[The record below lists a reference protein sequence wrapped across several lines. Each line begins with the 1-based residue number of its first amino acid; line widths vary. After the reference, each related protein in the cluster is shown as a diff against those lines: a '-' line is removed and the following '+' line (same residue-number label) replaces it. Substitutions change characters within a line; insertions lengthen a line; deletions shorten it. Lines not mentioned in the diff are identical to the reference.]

1 MILLTGATGKTGGA
15 VAESLV
21 NLGVPFRAIV
31 RDENKAAGLKD
42 LGAELAVGDL
52 SDRAFL
58 DQALEGVTKAF
69 LVLPNV
75 EEQEA
80 IEMQFVDACA
90 AKGNIHLVYLS
101 SMESIPGCTTIVTKM
116 HVHIEEH
123 IRNSGLTYT
132 MIRPTFFMQLF
143 IGSAAK
149 IKETGNIVMPT
160 ADGTVVPTDVRDV
173 GDVIAKVLT
182 EKGHE
187 NQSYDI
193 TGPELIT
200 LGEVAARFSK
210 VLGKEIKHV
219 SPPMGA
225 YSDVLR
231 KVGFPE
237 WRVEAV
243 TGELGGIAAGMIDHK
258 TELMGELLGR
268 PPRSI
273 DDFVADYAELF
284 K

>member
-1 MILLTGATGKTGGA
+1 M
-15 VAESLV
+15 
-21 NLGVPFRAIV
+21 PFRAIV
-31 RDENKAAGLKD
+31 RDETKAAGLKD

-182 EKGHE
+182 EEGHE

-273 DDFVADYAELF
+273 DDFVVDYAELF
-284 K
+284 R

>member
-1 MILLTGATGKTGGA
+1 MAGTNA
-15 VAESLV
+15 V
-21 NLGVPFRAIV
+21 
-31 RDENKAAGLKD
+31 
-42 LGAELAVGDL
+42 
-52 SDRAFL
+52 
-58 DQALEGVTKAF
+58 
-69 LVLPNV
+69 
-75 EEQEA
+75 
-80 IEMQFVDACA
+80 MQFVDDCA

-182 EKGHE
+182 EEGHE

-258 TELMGELLGR
+258 TELMSELLGR

-284 K
+284 R

>member
-15 VAESLV
+15 VAKSLAK
-21 NLGVPFRAIV
+21 LGIPFRAIV
-31 RDENKAAGLKD
+31 RDENKAASLKP
-42 LGAELAVGDL
+42 LGAELLVGNL
-52 SDRAFL
+52 SNREFINESL
-58 DQALEGVTKAF
+58 QGVSKAF

-75 EEQEA
+75 EEQRAME
-80 IEMQFVDACA
+80 IQFIDACA
-90 AKGNIHLVYLS
+90 TKSGIHLVYLS
-101 SMESIPGCTTIVTKM
+101 SMESVPGCTTTVTKM
-116 HVHIEEH
+116 HVEVEEY

-143 IGSAAK
+143 LGSAAK

-160 ADGTVVPTDVRDV
+160 ADGNVVPTDIRDV

-182 EKGHE
+182 EGGHE
-187 NQSYDI
+187 KKSYDI

-210 VLGKEIKHV
+210 VLGKEIRHV
-219 SPPMGA
+219 SPPISA
-225 YSDVLR
+225 YADVLR

-243 TGELGGIAAGMIDHK
+243 TGELDGIARGIIDHK
-258 TELMGELLGR
+258 TELMAELLDR
-268 PPRSI
+268 QPRSI
-273 DDFVADYAELF
+273 DDFVSDYADLF

>member
-1 MILLTGATGKTGGA
+1 MILITGATGKTGGA
-15 VAESLV
+15 VAAE
-21 NLGVPFRAIV
+21 LGKRGITFRAIV
-31 RDENKAAGLKD
+31 RDANKAKHLLDMG
-42 LGAELAVGDL
+42 GELCVGNL
-52 SDRAFL
+52 ADREFL
-58 DQALEGVTKAF
+58 DTVLEGVTKAF

-75 EEQEA
+75 EDQEA
-80 IEMQFVDACA
+80 MEMQFVDACA
-90 AKGNIHLVYLS
+90 AKGGIHLVYLS
-101 SMESIPGCTTIVTKM
+101 SMESIPGCTTTVTKM
-116 HVHIEEH
+116 HVRTEEH
-123 IRNSGLTYT
+123 IRASGLPYT

-143 IGSAAK
+143 IASAAK

-160 ADGTVVPTDVRDV
+160 ANGTVVPTDVRDV
-173 GDVIAKVLT
+173 AEVIVNVLT
-182 EKGHE
+182 EDGHE

-210 VLGKEIKHV
+210 VLGREIKHV
-219 SPPMGA
+219 SPPLDA
-225 YSDVLR
+225 YADVLR

-243 TGELGGIAAGMIDHK
+243 SGELGGIAAGMIDHK
-258 TELMGELLGR
+258 TETMGEMLGR
-268 PPRSI
+268 PPRKI